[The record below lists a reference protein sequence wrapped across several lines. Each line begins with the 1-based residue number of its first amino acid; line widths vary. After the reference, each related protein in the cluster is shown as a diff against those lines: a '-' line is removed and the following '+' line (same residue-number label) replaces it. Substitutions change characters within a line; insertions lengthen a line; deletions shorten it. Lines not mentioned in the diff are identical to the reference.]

1 MDYLKQLRTY
11 AFPGNTEFAGLV
23 DKVGT
28 AVKAAMAG
36 HVDYSYS
43 MDPTNGGSY
52 NLTYSV
58 TIGFNSKAM
67 YLDKTYPE
75 DHAAILNVI
84 RGGTGTDPQSDPFFS
99 QIVVDNGD
107 VFDVFW
113 TDPEYKPTN
122 QESYRFDKNKDWCRW
137 DATYKALYFDKLT
150 GWSKWMLKNPG
161 VPLNNPPLGDEGD
174 HVRDL
179 NYKD

>member
-1 MDYLKQLRTY
+1 
-11 AFPGNTEFAGLV
+11 
-23 DKVGT
+23 
-28 AVKAAMAG
+28 
-36 HVDYSYS
+36 

-122 QESYRFDKNKDWCRW
+122 QESYRFDKNKDWCR
-137 DATYKALYFDKLT
+137 
-150 GWSKWMLKNPG
+150 
-161 VPLNNPPLGDEGD
+161 
-174 HVRDL
+174 
-179 NYKD
+179 